1 MDVDK
6 FKDAIEAVDGRDQ
19 EEQVDRLCFQWLKQ
33 AMEGNGNE
41 GEIGLELLHIIET
54 RCMP

>member
-1 MDVDK
+1 MNTQQ
-6 FKDAIEAVDGRDQ
+6 FKEKAAALGDWDDESADN
-19 EEQVDRLCFQWLKQ
+19 LCFQWLKQ

-41 GEIGLELLHIIET
+41 GEMGLELLRIIET